1 MRRPEIVDTVRNVFH
16 RVAPP
21 GASAIL
27 YGSEARGDAHEDSD
41 IDVLV
46 LLDKEKVT
54 QSDRKQIAYP
64 VYHIGY
70 ETDTVISVM
79 IYTKLAWET
88 DMRITPFYHNVKKE
102 GILL

>member
-1 MRRPEIVDTVRNVFH
+1 MRRPEIVNSVKNILH
-16 RVAPP
+16 QVAPE
-21 GASAIL
+21 ATAIL

-54 QSDRKQIAYP
+54 QNDREQIAYP

-70 ETDTVISVM
+70 NTDTVISVM
-79 IYTKLAWET
+79 FYTKQSWEGN
-88 DMRITPFYHNVKKE
+88 MRITPFYHNVMRE
-102 GILL
+102 GIVL